1 MDTFGAN
8 LLGMV
13 LGRLTLQYYESKEYD
28 WSGKR
33 ERKKGYFFLIL
44 KQFTPLSWSQYHWEV
59 FSSFRRFLQVNC
71 IEGSFLSSADVFSIP
86 DYICT
91 RDVSDG
97 GVKRIHSFR
106 NLPHS
111 ERKQIQLDALSVNV
125 FMWNSGSGRGKKKH
139 FIVYNSYLTM
149 ICSTMS
155 FYRIRNAGVWVKTH
169 G

>member
-33 ERKKGYFFLIL
+33 ERKKGYFFLFL

-71 IEGSFLSSADVFSIP
+71 IEGSF
-86 DYICT
+86 
-91 RDVSDG
+91 
-97 GVKRIHSFR
+97 SF
-106 NLPHS
+106 
-111 ERKQIQLDALSVNV
+111 
-125 FMWNSGSGRGKKKH
+125 
-139 FIVYNSYLTM
+139 
-149 ICSTMS
+149 
-155 FYRIRNAGVWVKTH
+155 IR
-169 G
+169 